1 MFLSW
6 EEVVRFLPEVKNGFQ
21 LRYLIAN
28 KEKLSGYPN
37 FQSVYAELVKN
48 DPHWEWMKNTFAFSD
63 SFIREHEANIQTFL
77 EQGGSEILYEF
88 YKGDTGQTEMLRRLL
103 VAELMGKFKDLKYHD
118 ADLEK
123 ELAFPISE
131 KQMKLWAE
139 NLQLQRKEWKIWE
152 EDRFLPVMQ
161 IGELPDK
168 TCLSYKTG
176 MYRSVCYPALTVI
189 RKLYIFLIKVRLS
202 LGQSFGLQKHLKKKW
217 KGRTKNFNL

>member
-1 MFLSW
+1 M
-6 EEVVRFLPEVKNGFQ
+6 
-21 LRYLIAN
+21 
-28 KEKLSGYPN
+28 
-37 FQSVYAELVKN
+37 
-48 DPHWEWMKNTFAFSD
+48 
-63 SFIREHEANIQTFL
+63 
-77 EQGGSEILYEF
+77 YEF

-118 ADLEK
+118 TDLEK

-176 MYRSVCYPALTVI
+176 MYR
-189 RKLYIFLIKVRLS
+189 KVSAIL
-202 LGQSFGLQKHLKKKW
+202 L
-217 KGRTKNFNL
+217 